1 MAIVRPQTELGKNFP
16 FLDHDD
22 PAYDRN
28 VNCVKTDDLHQS
40 TIQYAEVSLTAA
52 EMLALRATPKTLVV
66 APGAGYVLEFI
77 SALFIYD
84 YTAAFTESDDN
95 IDVKYTGTT
104 GAIASTELDATG
116 LLDATSD
123 QLRTLKAIVTDLT
136 PVVNSPLVLHNSG
149 NGEWGGTGS
158 PCRVKVAYRVHAT
171 GL

>member
-1 MAIVRPQTELGKNFP
+1 MAITRSQTEFGRKFP
-16 FLDHDD
+16 PLDQDK
-22 PAYDRN
+22 PGYDRYRDS
-28 VNCVKTDDLHQS
+28 VQSDDIDPS
-40 TIQYAEVSLTAA
+40 VIQYAEVAVTAA
-52 EMLALRATPKTLVV
+52 EMLALRATPKALVA

-95 IDVKYTGTT
+95 IDVKYTGTS

-123 QLRTLKAIVTDLT
+123 QIRTLKPIVTDLT
-136 PVVNSPLVLHNSG
+136 PVANAPLVLHNSG